1 MNLTVEQV
9 QALVEGGLLD
19 QLLNKSPA
27 IVAMHD
33 RLATMETRATEI
45 TSGLSQLN
53 EQLKT
58 IAAALQPPP
67 AGAESPADPPVA
79 GAGDGSLARWAP
91 LINALAT
98 KALGGGEAPAA
109 PAMGAAFAQV
119 LELFKHFTQFQM
131 AVNEANATAYKV
143 MQRILR
149 EEPPI
154 REAAHLA
161 SGASP

>member
-1 MNLTVEQV
+1 
-9 QALVEGGLLD
+9 LVEGGLLD

-27 IVAMHD
+27 IVAMHE
-33 RLATMETRATEI
+33 RLATMETRSTEI
-45 TSGLSQLN
+45 ASSLSQLN

-58 IAAALQPPP
+58 ITAALQPPP
-67 AGAESPADPPVA
+67 AGAEAQPDAA
-79 GAGDGSLARWAP
+79 AAAAGDGSLGGWAP
-91 LINALAT
+91 LVQALAI
-98 KALGGGEAPAA
+98 KALGAGGAPAA

-149 EEPPI
+149 EEPRTPT
-154 REAAHLA
+154 EAHLE